1 MQNKGVNILILVLS
15 QGVNTVLGFLF
26 TPYLV
31 RALPKEVFGTYSQV
45 MLMAEFAGILTS
57 FAILQVS
64 MMVFSNKER
73 NLNDS
78 IVTLVTTGLWA
89 GLGGMIL
96 MLIFSYLA
104 PQIFSNEMLGPFL
117 RYFSI
122 GLIANKLST
131 LLNQALIR
139 IEKTKVILLLSTTT
153 NFIKLS
159 LGLVAIHYYNSVEM
173 LLIVYACE
181 PIINS
186 IIQALIL
193 FKAKYLNGKFDRLIF
208 NEMFKI
214 ALPLYFVEVLGTSYT
229 YIAGFVISINLN
241 EEQYAIYKNGS
252 VELPVIGT
260 IYGTV
265 SLIFLSDILGHIQK
279 SEFLEVAKIKK
290 KIITATAIVLFPLAI
305 FFAIFSK
312 EFIEIYLSAKYI
324 DSYSVFIV
332 FCMALLI
339 RFQNYTDVLIAMK
352 KSKFVLYSFIV
363 FMISN
368 VVLNIILSKFLGIL
382 GCAVATIASVYILAF
397 LQMHI
402 TIRELGVR
410 YKDYL
415 NIPDLLKIIFFSAL
429 LIGLLKLGF
438 IYANQPPIIA
448 FVASGLISI
457 PTLLAFFIKL
467 KFVDI
472 KPFEHLFHKIPYFG
486 KKIYS
491 LLQ

>member
-45 MLMAEFAGILTS
+45 MLIAEFAGILTS

-78 IVTLVTTGLWA
+78 IKTLVTTGLWA
-89 GLGGMIL
+89 GLSGMIL
-96 MLIFSYLA
+96 MLLFSYLA
-104 PQIFSNEMLGPFL
+104 PQVFANEMLGPFL

-122 GLIANKLST
+122 GLIAGKLST

-173 LLIVYACE
+173 LLLVYACE
-181 PIINS
+181 PIVNS
-186 IIQALIL
+186 LIQVLIL

-208 NEMFKI
+208 NEMIKI
-214 ALPLYFVEVLGTSYT
+214 ALPLYLVEVLGTSYT

-279 SEFLEVAKIKK
+279 NEFLEVAKIKK
-290 KIITATAIVLFPLAI
+290 KIIMATAVVLFPLAI

-312 EFIEIYLSAKYI
+312 EFIELYLSAKYI
-324 DSYSVFIV
+324 ESYTVFIV

-368 VVLNIILSKFLGIL
+368 VILNLILSKFLGIL

-402 TIRELGVR
+402 TIRKLRVS
-410 YKDYL
+410 YSDYI
-415 NIPDLLKIIFFSAL
+415 NIPDLLKIIFISAFF
-429 LIGLLKLGF
+429 IGLFKFGF
-438 IYANQPPIIA
+438 SFTQVPPIIT
-448 FVASGLISI
+448 FVVSGLFSI
-457 PTLLAFFIKL
+457 PMLLILFVKI